1 MKKLFGIL
9 AAVAIVGSVV
19 MTSCSKY
26 EEGPSLSLR
35 SKKARLAGEWSVSNV
50 TLNGTDVT
58 SLFLPSGTTYS
69 MTIEKDGTWT
79 SSYASSGFSSTEAGT
94 WEFVDSKEN
103 LKIVTT
109 GSSDTDGDTST
120 IVMLK
125 NKELKLKDVSG
136 SDVTIMTL
144 TQD

>member
-35 SKKARLAGEWSVSNV
+35 SKKARLAGEWSISNV

-58 SLFLPSGTTYS
+58 SLMLPSGSSYT

-79 SSYASSGFSSTEAGT
+79 SSYSASGFSSTEAGT
-94 WEFVDSKEN
+94 WEFVDSKEK

-144 TQD
+144 TQE